1 MTSCSLLCLLLFLT
15 CASPQVFRAELCPS
29 GTYVTISRLAD
40 NCVVDTHVVKQGRA
54 NKALRILHT
63 AHLDS
68 TESTRCCSKNC
79 MEKFSRADLISRR
92 LWYLDFATELEAKKA
107 LVNELKPHYDDTK
120 KQRRQSYHMPMH
132 QGNTRS
138 SWPVARR
145 IMPGHWELLKT
156 RWRPSERP
164 FRTGA
169 PNFCMETL
177 ERCTTQRSVPLPLPL
192 FLSLSLSLSL
202 THTHTHTLTHTQTY
216 TTQAMYASRTRA
228 FWRQYDT
235 PMCAK

>member
-120 KQRRQSYHMPMH
+120 QQRRQSYHMPMH
-132 QGNTRS
+132 QGNTMEFVACCSTYYARALGIAENKMA
-138 SWPVARR
+138 PVREA
-145 IMPGHWELLKT
+145 IQNGSTEFLHGN
-156 RWRPSERP
+156 
-164 FRTGA
+164 TGK
-169 PNFCMETL
+169 M
-177 ERCTTQRSVPLPLPL
+177 
-192 FLSLSLSLSL
+192 
-202 THTHTHTLTHTQTY
+202 
-216 TTQAMYASRTRA
+216 
-228 FWRQYDT
+228 YDT
-235 PMCAK
+235 TVGPAAEWPL